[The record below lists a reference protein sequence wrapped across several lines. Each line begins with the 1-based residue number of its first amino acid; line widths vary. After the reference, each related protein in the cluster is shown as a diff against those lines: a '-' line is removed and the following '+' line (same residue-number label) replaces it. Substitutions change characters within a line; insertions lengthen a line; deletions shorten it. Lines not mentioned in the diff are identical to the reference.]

1 MEESQKD
8 FHNFLAIL
16 KRIKMIKKVCCFRQE
31 QLEQHIPLKDIKN
44 IYFLMNEKEINK
56 LEFMLTSLGRSLQGV
71 WGPGRPVWYLRPSR
85 SAFEGGHQRRHL
97 SGLSEAIWVVKLK
110 NPLCRDSHQFLA
122 GTSIIAFISLRDVAV
137 LISWPTFSFFFG
149 ANGEK
154 TEKMFKQPLTRWG
167 WTPRRDSWSVIC
179 EEK

>member
-1 MEESQKD
+1 
-8 FHNFLAIL
+8 
-16 KRIKMIKKVCCFRQE
+16 
-31 QLEQHIPLKDIKN
+31 
-44 IYFLMNEKEINK
+44 MNEKEINK
-56 LEFMLTSLGRSLQGV
+56 LKFMLTSLGRSLQGV

-137 LISWPTFSFFFG
+137 LISWPTFSFFFWSQRG
-149 ANGEK
+149 KNRENVQTAADTTGMDT
-154 TEKMFKQPLTRWG
+154 TERFM
-167 WTPRRDSWSVIC
+167 IC
-179 EEK
+179 DLWRKIIKLSTFGYFSIF